1 MRRIF
6 RRRRTRRY
14 VTSQDANRPKYAP
27 CRRSC
32 LDGPGLRLDVG
43 GRSALLVG
51 ATRFNGQRPT
61 SVARGYQSNSSFE
74 PSVAAVIIAGMPIAA
89 AASAKIRASIIIF
102 PVILPAC
109 FGHLI
114 RNHQEPSCRST
125 STARLFQPCCAAK
138 IFGFACCG
146 QNTASVSP
154 FVAGIRHRHFAS
166 ARDAA
171 GGCRSRVIVEL
182 LSSIFDTQTDI
193 RCGQS
198 LDAMRLCSGGAK
210 NHSTKMR
217 PR

>member
-1 MRRIF
+1 VIYSDLAGGNFHFREASRESSSRRSRDGFVRRIF

-109 FGHLI
+109 FGASDPESSGTILPINIYRAPVSAVLRRQNFWFRVLWPKHGQRFTVCG
-114 RNHQEPSCRST
+114 RNSTQALRVGARRS
-125 STARLFQPCCAAK
+125 RGLLCAA
-138 IFGFACCG
+138 
-146 QNTASVSP
+146 
-154 FVAGIRHRHFAS
+154 
-166 ARDAA
+166 
-171 GGCRSRVIVEL
+171 
-182 LSSIFDTQTDI
+182 
-193 RCGQS
+193 
-198 LDAMRLCSGGAK
+198 
-210 NHSTKMR
+210 
-217 PR
+217 